1 MLFIPLPKIYE
12 NNDKDMS
19 NFEANGG
26 EVDLPK
32 IRSGVKRYWGAYK
45 EIASR
50 AGVTT
55 ETVRCVLRGEW
66 RSEIVVD
73 KAVEYLYEQ
82 EVYQSER
89 RKRLSQMVTES
100 EKLARIQL

>member
-1 MLFIPLPKIYE
+1 LPKIYE

-19 NFEANGG
+19 NFEASGSD
-26 EVDLPK
+26 VDLAK

-45 EIASR
+45 EIARR

-66 RSEIVVD
+66 RSDVVVD
-73 KAVEYLYEQ
+73 KAVDYLHEQ
-82 EVYQSER
+82 ETFHADR
-89 RKRLSQMVTES
+89 RNRINQMVSEA
-100 EKLARIQL
+100 EKLARVI